1 LSYLLKNN
9 TLKKLILI
17 AFASLSIISCR
28 KDDDEKEESLILGTW
43 NLTKTQL
50 MSGKD
55 NSVLFSEAVTDCPD
69 KRFYIF
75 SENKYTLNIF
85 KDNFVGSCVVD
96 ETENGEFTYDEN
108 QKKITFKS
116 TLTNNPYV
124 ITVNSVTNNELQLID
139 SSFGFDANNDGISD
153 KYVMV
158 FNK

>member
-1 LSYLLKNN
+1 M
-9 TLKKLILI
+9 
-17 AFASLSIISCR
+17 SIISCR

-43 NLTKTQL
+43 NLTKTQI

-69 KRFYIF
+69 KRSYIF

-116 TLTNNPYV
+116 TLTNNPYA
-124 ITVNSVTNNELQLID
+124 ITVNSVTKNELQLID
-139 SSFGFDANNDGISD
+139 SSFGYDANNDGISD

>member
-1 LSYLLKNN
+1 M
-9 TLKKLILI
+9 KKLILI

-43 NLTKTQL
+43 NLTKTQI

-69 KRFYIF
+69 KRSYIF

-116 TLTNNPYV
+116 TLTNNPYA
-124 ITVNSVTNNELQLID
+124 ITVNSVTYNELQLID
-139 SSFGFDANNDGISD
+139 SSFGYDANNDGISD